1 MLRPELAALIIERAE
16 RVKLTHGEVLFH
28 AREPA
33 QFVYFP
39 TDCLVSMVV
48 SLETGN
54 SVEAATVGNDG
65 YVGISAFLGMGH
77 EDLMGMA
84 QIPGETLRLPV
95 EDFRHC
101 LEDDGFRAV
110 MGASTAKTL
119 ATISQSIAC
128 NTFHAV
134 NERLARWLL
143 LVRDATERHEFPL
156 THEFIAIM
164 LGVHRPTVSVA
175 IGLLE
180 TAGLIE
186 HRRGLIRIVAPEALA
201 EAACECYKLSSWNR
215 GDPGSARAAPP
226 AK

>member
-1 MLRPELAALIIERAE
+1 LANSRLLGMLRPELAALIIERAE

-95 EDFRHC
+95 EEFRRC

-134 NERLARWLL
+134 NQRLARWLL

-164 LGVHRPTVSVA
+164 LGVHR
-175 IGLLE
+175 
-180 TAGLIE
+180 
-186 HRRGLIRIVAPEALA
+186 
-201 EAACECYKLSSWNR
+201 
-215 GDPGSARAAPP
+215 GDRPPRDGGADRTQARADPDRRAGSTGRGSLRVLQAVELEPRGP
-226 AK
+226 RLS